1 MDKISKILIPFNFS
15 RTSKKALD
23 YAVDFIGQNKKM
35 TIVLCHITEEPNPEG
50 IEAAFE
56 AIVDK
61 FKIKDR
67 IKWLIA
73 SGSLTASLIKIQK
86 EQNID
91 LIIMGT
97 FGMITDD
104 NVAMTNTTKVVLDVE
119 CPVLVVPY
127 TTEDFK
133 LKNIVFV
140 LGKEEIEDKRALG
153 TLLDISRKFNA
164 KVHVVTIENRPE
176 SYGYSE
182 VDKKNENTLAYY
194 LENFYSEHTFIEN
207 PDILEGIL
215 GYAAE
220 KAIDLITILPR
231 NHSKK
236 SKASAGQLTQLL
248 TLHSKIPILA
258 ID

>member
-1 MDKISKILIPFNFS
+1 MDKISRILIPFNFS

-35 TIVLCHITEEPNPEG
+35 SILLCHITKEPNTEG
-50 IEAAFE
+50 IEADFE
-56 AIVDK
+56 AIIDE

-67 IKWLIA
+67 IKWLVA
-73 SGSLTASLIKIQK
+73 SGPLTSSLIKIQK
-86 EQNID
+86 EENID

-127 TTEDFK
+127 HTEEFK

-176 SYGYSE
+176 SYGYSD

-194 LENFYSEHTFIEN
+194 LENFYSDHTFIEN

-215 GYAAE
+215 GYATE
-220 KAIDLITILPR
+220 KAIDLIAILPR

-236 SKASAGQLTQLL
+236 SKASAGQLTNY
-248 TLHSKIPILA
+248 
-258 ID
+258 